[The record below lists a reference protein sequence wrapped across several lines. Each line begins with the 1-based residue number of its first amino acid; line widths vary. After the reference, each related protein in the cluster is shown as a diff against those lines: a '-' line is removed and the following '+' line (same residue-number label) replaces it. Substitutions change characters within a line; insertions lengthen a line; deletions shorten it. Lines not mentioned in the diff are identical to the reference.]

1 MSNFLCAISVDPF
14 FILTNNALYSL
25 SMFILV
31 VNYSVF
37 FFFYILFFLILLK
50 NNFPPLACHHFVSS
64 YPIII
69 SWCILFHDNDLY
81 HIVFKFFHCKKNTK
95 RMNSNFNEHL
105 KLTLYS
111 ITFLLLWLQA
121 SRIHLFNI

>member
-1 MSNFLCAISVDPF
+1 MQFRLIHFSSSPTMHSISCPC
-14 FILTNNALYSL
+14 LYLL
-25 SMFILV
+25 STTVF
-31 VNYSVF
+31 F

>member
-14 FILTNNALYSL
+14 FILTNNALYIL

-50 NNFPPLACHHFVSS
+50 NNFPPLACHHCVSS

-69 SWCILFHDNDLY
+69 SWCILFRDNDLY
-81 HIVFKFFHCKKNTK
+81 YCKKNTK

-105 KLTLYS
+105 KLTHYS

-121 SRIHLFNI
+121 SRVHLFNI

>member
-1 MSNFLCAISVDPF
+1 MQFRLIHFSSSPTMHSISCPC
-14 FILTNNALYSL
+14 LYLL
-25 SMFILV
+25 STT
-31 VNYSVF
+31 VF
-37 FFFYILFFLILLK
+37 FFFFFLYILFFLILLK

-69 SWCILFHDNDLY
+69 SRCILFHDNDLY